1 MRRLVQMAWM
11 AAAAAAVCAPAAAV
25 DEGEE
30 RTMARKNPVEVL
42 RAANGGIRR
51 TVLENGLTVL
61 TKEDWSAP
69 MVAIQYWVRAGA
81 IDEGE
86 WLGGGLSHYLEH
98 MVFKGTERR
107 GPGEISKAIADA
119 GGDINA
125 YTASDRTVFHATL
138 PAANWKVGLDVLTDA
153 VFHPT
158 FPEDEWARER
168 EVILREVAM
177 GEDDPGRVLSKL
189 ALGTAYRVHPY
200 RVPVIGWKDILTT
213 MGRAELAEYHR
224 RNYSPDNMI
233 LSVAGA
239 VKSEEMEEAIR
250 AAAGGEKR
258 RPVEKRVIP
267 REPEQRAER
276 RARKE
281 GDWQVTRM
289 EWVFHS
295 TAEADP
301 DTAALDVLASVVGSG
316 RSSRLTSEL
325 RETMRLV
332 HAVDAWNYTPA
343 DPGLFGIEAE
353 CDPEKEGEVEA
364 ALRAEVARWKEELFG
379 EEELE
384 RARREVLTYALGE
397 LATMEGQAAE
407 MASGEFYAGDPRV
420 MERYL
425 SEVAAVTPERLR
437 EVARKWLR
445 EENGT
450 WAVLSP
456 KETGEGKGE
465 AAGGGEIRLE
475 KRVLSN
481 GVRVIVREDPRLP
494 MTSVAAFMGGGA
506 LGEPPGKSG
515 LAKLTA
521 ALLTRGTPT
530 RTAAEWAAWLERK
543 GISLAGTAGRNTYG
557 VQATG
562 LSTETDTM
570 LEAVADC
577 LLHPVFDEGEA
588 AKQRELQAAAVKKSM
603 EQPMWHAQKM
613 ALERLFGG
621 HPYGKPQGGLL
632 EEVEGLTR
640 TDAAAYHERMA
651 VPGNLVV
658 AVFGDVE
665 TEETAR
671 RLEELLGKM
680 PGGPAP
686 VFPELPEGPKE
697 DQRVETA
704 GPFQQ
709 TVVVQAWRGPGV
721 KDEGETAADFLDETL
736 SGLSSDLFIEVRD
749 KRGLAYYTGA
759 TRFGGPA
766 GGCFQLYSGTTEEG
780 EAEVEAQ
787 MGAQTRRLAGEGPR
801 EEERARAA
809 AQLLASAAAAGQQ
822 NATLAGE
829 CAVDELLGLG
839 YRHFLESTKKIEGTT
854 AEDMRATAAAIFGG
868 GKVTAVVRPN
878 GETGDGGD
886 EEGDGEGAEE

>member
-1 MRRLVQMAWM
+1 MVKNVQMAWM
-11 AAAAAAVCAPAAAV
+11 AGLAVAWAAVAGAV
-25 DEGEE
+25 QEGEE
-30 RTMARKNPVEVL
+30 TAMAKKNAVEVL
-42 RAANGGIRR
+42 RAANEGIRR
-51 TVLENGLTVL
+51 VVLDNGLIVL
-61 TKEDWSAP
+61 LKEDHSAP
-69 MVAIQYWVRAGA
+69 MAAIQYWVRAGA

-98 MVFKGTERR
+98 MVFKGTEKR
-107 GPGEISKAIADA
+107 GPGEVSKAIADA

-138 PAANWKVGLDVLTDA
+138 PAAKWEVGLDVLTDA

-177 GEDDPGRVLSKL
+177 GEDDPNRVMSKL
-189 ALGTAYRVHPY
+189 TWETAYRVHPY

-213 MGRAELAEYHR
+213 MGRKELAEYHR
-224 RNYSPDNMI
+224 RHYSPDNMI
-233 LSVAGA
+233 LAVAGA
-239 VKSEEMEEAIR
+239 VGLDEMERKVRET
-250 AAAGGEKR
+250 AGAEKR
-258 RPVEKRVIP
+258 RPVEKSFVP
-267 REPEQRAER
+267 AEPEQRAER

-281 GDWQVTRM
+281 GDWQVSRVA
-289 EWVFHS
+289 WAFHS
-295 TAEADP
+295 TSEGDG

-325 RETMRLV
+325 REKRRLV

-343 DPGLFGIEAE
+343 DPGLFGIDAE
-353 CDPEKEGEVEA
+353 CDPEKEAEVEA

-397 LATMEGQAAE
+397 LETMEGQAAE
-407 MASGEFYAGDPRV
+407 MASGEFYAGDPRL
-420 MERYL
+420 MERYVREV
-425 SEVAAVTPERLR
+425 SEVTPERLR

-445 EENGT
+445 EENGS
-450 WAVLSP
+450 WVVLGP
-456 KETGEGKGE
+456 RAAGREGAGEGKQGE
-465 AAGGGEIRLE
+465 MKLE
-475 KRVLSN
+475 MRTLPN
-481 GVRVIVREDPRLP
+481 GVRVVVREDARLP
-494 MTSVAAFMGGGA
+494 LVSVAAFLGGGA
-506 LGEPPGKSG
+506 LGEPEGKSG
-515 LAKLTA
+515 LARLTA
-521 ALLTRGTPT
+521 ALLTRGTPS
-530 RTAAEWAAWLERK
+530 RSAAEWAEWLERK

-557 VQATG
+557 LQARG
-562 LSTETDTM
+562 LSSEAETM

-577 LLHPVFDEGEA
+577 LLHPVFDEGETA
-588 AKQRELQAAAVKKSM
+588 TQRGLQAAAVKKSM
-603 EQPMWHAQKM
+603 EQPMWHAQRM
-613 ALERLFGG
+613 ALEGLFGG

-665 TEETAR
+665 TEETVS
-671 RLEELLGKM
+671 RLEALLGQM
-680 PGGPAP
+680 PRGPAP
-686 VFPELPEGPKE
+686 VFPELPEGPKGNA
-697 DQRVETA
+697 RMETK

-709 TVVVQAWRGPGV
+709 TVVVKAWRGPGA
-721 KDEGETAADFLDETL
+721 KDAAETAADFLDETL

-759 TRFGGPA
+759 TRFGGLP
-766 GGCFQLYSGTTEEG
+766 GGCFQIYSGTTEEG
-780 EAEVEAQ
+780 EEEVERQ
-787 MGAQTRRLAGEGPR
+787 IGVQTRRLAEEGPR

-822 NATLAGE
+822 NASLASE
-829 CAVDELLGLG
+829 CAVDELLGMG
-839 YRHFLESTKKIEGTT
+839 YRHFLESTKEIEGTT
-854 AEDMRATAAAIFGG
+854 AEDMRAAAEGIFGG
-868 GKVTAVVRPN
+868 ACVTAVVRPN
-878 GETGDGGD
+878 GEAPEEEGEEDGGEG
-886 EEGDGEGAEE
+886 EE